1 MFMKT
6 NLIKIATLSVTS
18 ILLCACNGFFDKDN
32 TPPPTPLTSYRPEA
46 QVHKLW
52 TTFANFG
59 EESDYLK
66 LVPAVGSNAIFTAS
80 KDGSV
85 TAVTK
90 EKGKTLWKKIVKA
103 QLSAGPTADNG
114 LVFIGS
120 RGGHVIA
127 LNANTG
133 DFVWQTSV
141 SSEVLSPPAAGDG
154 VVVIKTIDGELTA
167 LSENDGHA
175 LWHYHQTE
183 PALILRGGSTPVIE
197 GSDVIAG
204 FENGN
209 LAKLT
214 LSEGSMIWQTTVA
227 LPQGSFAIQ
236 RMVDIDADPVIYNH
250 TIYVATY
257 QGKVAALEL
266 GSGKVIWSHD
276 MSSFTGITVDNE
288 RVYVSDAKS
297 YLWAFDRESGTVDWR
312 QPQLEARIISGP
324 ALINNYVAVG
334 DGQGYLHFLSKT
346 DGHFIAR
353 ARVSNAAIRVAP
365 VVENGVIYVLT
376 REGYLSAYNI
386 S

>member
-1 MFMKT
+1 MKL
-6 NLIKIATLSVTS
+6 NLLKILTLTVSAT
-18 ILLCACNGFFDKDN
+18 LLCACNGFFDKDN
-32 TPPPTPLTSYRPEA
+32 TPAPTPLTSYRPEA

-66 LVPAVGSNAIFTAS
+66 LVPAVGGNAIFTAS
-80 KDGSV
+80 KDGTV

-90 EKGKTLWKKIVKA
+90 AKGRTLWKSYLKA
-103 QLSAGPTADNG
+103 QLSAGPTYDNG
-114 LVFIGS
+114 LVMVGS

-127 LNANTG
+127 LNAVTG
-133 DFVWQTSV
+133 DTVWMTAV
-141 SSEVLSPPAAGDG
+141 SSEVLSPPAAGEG
-154 VVVIKTIDGELTA
+154 VVAVKTIDGELTA
-167 LSENDGHA
+167 LSENDGHT

-183 PALILRGGSTPVIE
+183 PALILRGGSTPIIY
-197 GSDVIAG
+197 GPDVIAG

-214 LSEGSMIWQTTVA
+214 LSEGSLIWQSTVA
-227 LPQGSFAIQ
+227 MPQGSFAIQ

-257 QGKVAALEL
+257 QGKVAALDL
-266 GSGKVIWSHD
+266 SSGKALWSHE
-276 MSSFTGITVDNE
+276 MSSFTGITVDND

-297 YLWAFDRESGTVDWR
+297 FLWAFDRESGTVDWR
-312 QPQLEARIISGP
+312 QPQLESRVISGP

-334 DGQGYLHFLSKT
+334 DGQGYLHFISKI

-353 ARVSNAAIRVAP
+353 ARVSNAAIRVTP
-365 VVENGVIYVLT
+365 VVEDGVVYVLT
-376 REGYLSAYNI
+376 KEGYLSAYTI